1 MLIKVRHV
9 QAALSVLAEG
19 FDADSDIFKAI
30 DTLACEL
37 DEQVLMDNR
46 VADDVLIEFC

>member
-1 MLIKVRHV
+1 MQIKVRHV

-19 FDADSDIFKAI
+19 FDVNSELFHAI
-30 DTLACEL
+30 DMLACEL
-37 DEQVLMDNR
+37 DEQVLQDSK